1 MSDYP
6 IDSDGN
12 MFYMGDGNPN
22 VSYYNFTATI
32 PDKSVQVG
40 EDSWLNIMLSEEV
53 SDTSLLIISKAFVR
67 TENGTS
73 YVYKKDKDG
82 KLKKQIVTVGAS
94 VDGGYNIM
102 IKDGLTVEDYVA
114 FPYGDDVK
122 DGAKTKD
129 ATLEEM
135 YGF

>member
-6 IDSDGN
+6 IESDVS
-12 MFYMGDGNPN
+12 MYMGDGNPN

-40 EDSWLNIMLSEEV
+40 EDSWLNIMLGEEV
-53 SDTSLLIISKAFVR
+53 SDTNLLIISKAFVR
-67 TENGTS
+67 TENGTT

-102 IKDGLTVEDYVA
+102 IKEGLTAEDYVA